1 MIHSHIIYAN
11 IDSLHTI
18 KTITTE
24 IFYTKKQ
31 ATHTMHHG
39 DRAPSLKNAKHI
51 LWRLNGVH
59 FFNWV
64 YFCRRQKWL
73 MLHGSSKLDYQPWM
87 VHILQDILKTKFSA
101 LFSNK
106 SCQICQIYSC
116 PLFVYNNS
124 VIQSLVF
131 YNKAVVLIYKIPIPV
146 LECDT
151 KPRNTKGGWKLIL
164 INAIFYWNLVH

>member
-1 MIHSHIIYAN
+1 M
-11 IDSLHTI
+11 
-18 KTITTE
+18 E
-24 IFYTKKQ
+24 IE
-31 ATHTMHHG
+31 
-39 DRAPSLKNAKHI
+39 RAKHI
-51 LWRLNGVH
+51 IWRLNGVH

-146 LECDT
+146 LGCDT

>member
-1 MIHSHIIYAN
+1 
-11 IDSLHTI
+11 
-18 KTITTE
+18 
-24 IFYTKKQ
+24 
-31 ATHTMHHG
+31 
-39 DRAPSLKNAKHI
+39 
-51 LWRLNGVH
+51 
-59 FFNWV
+59 
-64 YFCRRQKWL
+64 
-73 MLHGSSKLDYQPWM
+73 M

-106 SCQICQIYSC
+106 CCQICQICSC

-151 KPRNTKGGWKLIL
+151 KPRNKRWMKANPDKCHFLLKPSALASVNINSFLITNSTEE
-164 INAIFYWNLVH
+164 IGIKFDIEIFFETISLASVRRPVKN